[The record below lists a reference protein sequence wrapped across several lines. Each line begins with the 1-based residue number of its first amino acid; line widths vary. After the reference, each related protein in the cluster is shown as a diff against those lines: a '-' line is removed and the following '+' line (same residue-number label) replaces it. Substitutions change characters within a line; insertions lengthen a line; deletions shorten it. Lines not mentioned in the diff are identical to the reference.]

1 MDQIKWSSGVKY
13 IKSNKDDKFMYVS
26 LNKKELVN
34 NKINERELIQNSCK
48 NPFFKSE
55 DYVQHLT
62 NQEIFLMSKKN
73 N

>member
-34 NKINERELIQNSCK
+34 NKINERELIQNNCK

-55 DYVQHLT
+55 DYVQHLI

>member
-1 MDQIKWSSGVKY
+1 
-13 IKSNKDDKFMYVS
+13 MYVS